1 MWLKLKK
8 REVVVAAAQKPKW
21 HAVEILSPKTA
32 CPAAQDLK
40 GKRFLSSQAPL
51 FPLPQCTRSGAC
63 GCVYRKY
70 QDRRAEDR
78 REQDATAIRR
88 AAIPSHDR
96 RTKRGRRK
104 SD

>member
-51 FPLPQCTRSGAC
+51 FPLPQCTRSEVCAC
-63 GCVYRKY
+63 AYKKY

-78 REQDATAIRR
+78 REQNAAALRAT
-88 AAIPSHDR
+88 PLQDR
-96 RTKRGRRK
+96 RTRRGRRK
-104 SD
+104 SDK